1 MGNDWE
7 FVAGDHLREA
17 DLTTVK
23 SLAGLNPKGSQRKK
37 VMSALGLTD
46 SLVREYEREFG
57 NEYEETLVDLDTE
70 EATEEAEDE
79 GAAASAFSDLNWNER
94 CRVYQ
99 RICSLKRPL
108 LSPPLV
114 TSKRVIYHEL
124 NVVICHVKNK
134 TVYLINDRYRCGR
147 RAQG

>member
-7 FVAGDHLREA
+7 FVAGDHLGEA

-23 SLAGLNPKGSQRKK
+23 SLAGLNPKDGSQRKK
-37 VMSALGLTD
+37 VISALGLTD

-57 NEYEETLVDLDTE
+57 NGNEKTLADSDTE
-70 EATEEAEDE
+70 EATEEPEDK
-79 GAAASAFSDLNWNER
+79 GAAASAFSHPNLNER

-114 TSKRVIYHEL
+114 TSKRVANSSEHTPL
-124 NVVICHVKNK
+124 W
-134 TVYLINDRYRCGR
+134 
-147 RAQG
+147 